1 MKREE
6 IKGNVAGG
14 AEKAKQHEMSVVA
27 PRRCAERIEERG
39 AAAESP
45 GPASPP
51 DQDCPPAVD
60 EMTTA
65 NGGLHHPGMQGD
77 NHGTKPGHARAA
89 ANENDGG
96 RAATPLAQDITDHV
110 RRVLK
115 TPLPTA
121 ELTLKK
127 QQTNYTTS
135 NQDATTLH
143 SGAEPTG
150 DAPTETASRQDQ
162 LLTQPHFGEKN
173 TPTQQGGAQEAWQEA
188 ELTEQHRQQQQKQHE

>member
-14 AEKAKQHEMSVVA
+14 AEKAKQHEMSVA
-27 PRRCAERIEERG
+27 TPRRCAERIEERG

-96 RAATPLAQDITDHV
+96 RAVTPLAQDITDHV

-121 ELTLKK
+121 EFSFDGI
-127 QQTNYTTS
+127 YS
-135 NQDATTLH
+135 NSLSSRTFTCGCLH
-143 SGAEPTG
+143 DG
-150 DAPTETASRQDQ
+150 DFVVVTYVVLGPCGCPNRVAGRSLGFRLP
-162 LLTQPHFGEKN
+162 
-173 TPTQQGGAQEAWQEA
+173 
-188 ELTEQHRQQQQKQHE
+188 